1 MECKKCNNP
10 LSIFDVDRSIWVGQI
25 EEVFFICPKCN
36 SESKFVSRL
45 FEKDHI
51 SKSFLEMLM
60 NDCEKKEKHL
70 NYLPNEQRSALLT
83 HLVSCQYCTEKLEEM
98 KLTKILKE
106 MKTNKFIYNFFTT
119 QATEISKVLTDKEIE
134 TNNIGIKSFKFNRR
148 AYAFSNKHLFYD
160 CKKENKR
167 LLCYTL
173 EYNSS
178 SVGMVSFLKSKKQV
192 VLHKIWMKSKQ
203 RLEKEKV
210 FLNNLRTG
218 DMKTIASFIK
228 RSYNFL

>member
-1 MECKKCNNP
+1 MNKTIFFAIFILLIPLAYAACPGNHTAAGGNVTYINITGFVTAGDWQGYAGIITYGTGATAPTTVNATGSNVSGQGFHFKIPCNNP

-106 MKTNKFIYNFFTT
+106 MRLSP
-119 QATEISKVLTDKEIE
+119 TE
-134 TNNIGIKSFKFNRR
+134 
-148 AYAFSNKHLFYD
+148 
-160 CKKENKR
+160 R
-167 LLCYTL
+167 L
-173 EYNSS
+173 
-178 SVGMVSFLKSKKQV
+178 K
-192 VLHKIWMKSKQ
+192 
-203 RLEKEKV
+203 
-210 FLNNLRTG
+210 
-218 DMKTIASFIK
+218 
-228 RSYNFL
+228 